1 MKTILYAIIAVAI
14 MTMSGMAHATEVIN
28 LHIGGSYSN
37 IKSIVNGVQKS
48 EGGGSI
54 DPSFLNTRALKYLYC
69 VDLFTPVYVN
79 ADYPYT
85 TVNNSAIIHGNLVE
99 NAGKVAYLL
108 GNYGIGGQ
116 GEQAIALQAAIWH
129 VVNKTGVY
137 DLDIASYGSTSN
149 IATLYNKYI
158 NEATTNSSNVSKFL
172 WINPGKDVAGL
183 TNYQGLVSNSPNP
196 EPSTYVL
203 LCLGGLFV
211 AFRLRKSSGTSA
223 VTV

>member
-37 IKSIVNGVQKS
+37 IKSIVKGVHKS

-54 DPSFLNTRALKYLYC
+54 DPSYLNERALKYLYC
-69 VDLFTPVYVN
+69 VDLFTPVNVN
-79 ADYPYT
+79 DNYPYT
-85 TVNNSAIIHGNLVE
+85 TVNNSAIIHGNPVK

-129 VVNKTGVY
+129 VVNETGVY
-137 DLDIASYGSTSN
+137 DLDIESYGSTSN

-158 NEATTNSSNVSKFL
+158 NEATTISSDVSKFL
-172 WINPGKDVAGL
+172 WINPGKDVKH